1 MKVQPS
7 GKLLRFSFQCKED
20 KVQVLCLGWSGLFSQ
35 QAAFPEP
42 VVMHLG
48 WQQLGTVTLYSL
60 PQCFTSLAAGDP
72 VEARAQGGKTKRALF
87 SDFSTLKLFKLL

>member
-1 MKVQPS
+1 MKVHPS

-42 VVMHLG
+42 VVMRLG
-48 WQQLGTVTLYSL
+48 WQQLGRVTLYSL
-60 PQCFTSLAAGDP
+60 PQCFTSLAAGNP
-72 VEARAQGGKTKRALF
+72 VEARAQGRKDEESSVVRLLY
-87 SDFSTLKLFKLL
+87 SETL